1 MKIKPHI
8 SGIKRIRWENTVREA
23 ASRVDRPK
31 PRSPYNV
38 CCVTPSDKSN
48 IKILKKSK

>member
-31 PRSPYNV
+31 ARSPYSV
-38 CCVTPSDKSN
+38 CCYTPSSESRVKVFV
-48 IKILKKSK
+48 KKR